1 MFVNYNNNF
10 NYIEYIFILKFLSIA
25 LGISL
30 ILFLLSIFFV
40 YQKPEREKMS
50 VYECGFQPYGDARN
64 KFEIKFY
71 IIGIL
76 FIVFDLEISYLFP
89 FVLSFNYLYLYSIFI
104 IYYFIII
111 LLIGLFFELQLNIF
125 QIHFIFELI
134 FWFVECWRSF
144 KFYFYKY
151 IWWMFIKK
159 ILKFCIKWIPKFCK
173 IIWFLLFVPILM
185 PTFFIFRKIIF
196 TRFFLMSLLI
206 YLFLY
211 YWIVCPSYLTYY
223 QFLSNIFYKL
233 DLGYYDVIFDAFT
246 QKSRHKVINTIL
258 NLLPVV
264 LKIKIE
270 NFLDFLQHF
279 LQYIFNIFLDYL
291 KSYAEKIFDLLFEFY
306 KYSLKHFLNILDFLN
321 SMYEKILSLKNRFFK

>member
-134 FWFVECWRSF
+134 F
-144 KFYFYKY
+144 
-151 IWWMFIKK
+151 
-159 ILKFCIKWIPKFCK
+159 
-173 IIWFLLFVPILM
+173 
-185 PTFFIFRKIIF
+185 
-196 TRFFLMSLLI
+196 
-206 YLFLY
+206 
-211 YWIVCPSYLTYY
+211 
-223 QFLSNIFYKL
+223 
-233 DLGYYDVIFDAFT
+233 
-246 QKSRHKVINTIL
+246 
-258 NLLPVV
+258 
-264 LKIKIE
+264 
-270 NFLDFLQHF
+270 
-279 LQYIFNIFLDYL
+279 
-291 KSYAEKIFDLLFEFY
+291 
-306 KYSLKHFLNILDFLN
+306 
-321 SMYEKILSLKNRFFK
+321 